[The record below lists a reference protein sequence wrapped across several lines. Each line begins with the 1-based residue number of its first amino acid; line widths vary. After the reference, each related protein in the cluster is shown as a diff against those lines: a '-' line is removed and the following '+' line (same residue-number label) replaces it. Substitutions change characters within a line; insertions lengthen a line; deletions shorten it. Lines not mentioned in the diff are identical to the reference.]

1 MLPKFGQTLHPP
13 FVGAEVFGRTER
25 HGFQLRLA
33 QARQQ
38 VQQFGELPA
47 GLLEQLGFVGVEGD
61 THGAELS
68 VSIDDTPR
76 KCHVNKCVKRDQWQE
91 QK

>member
-1 MLPKFGQTLHPP
+1 MLPKLGQTLHPP

-25 HGFQLRLA
+25 HGLQLRLA

-47 GLLEQLGFVGVEGD
+47 GLLEQLGFVGVESD

-68 VSIDDTPR
+68 VPANDTPR
-76 KCHVNKCVKRDQWQE
+76 NNGVNNCAKCDQW
-91 QK
+91 